1 MNQKELKMDINE
13 LLKNKEIKSNEKTEI
28 LSQSILNKKITIDGL
43 ISFAET
49 VKDSPKATCIEALEY
64 ASRKKPEI
72 INEKCF
78 NFIIENLTAK
88 APRIKWECAKVI
100 GNMAHLYKNKL
111 NDAIKNLLKNT
122 TDEGTVVRWSAAFAL
137 GEILKL
143 KTEYN
148 KKLLP
153 KINEICEKE
162 EKNSIKKIYLDGI
175 MMQKNLQNGLMIWN

>member
-1 MNQKELKMDINE
+1 MDINE
-13 LLKNKEIKSNEKTEI
+13 LLKNKEIKSKEKTEI
-28 LSQSILNKKITIDGL
+28 LSQSILSRKITVGDL

-49 VKDSPKATCIEALEY
+49 AKDSPKATCIEALEY
-64 ASRKKPEI
+64 ASGKKPEI

-78 NFIIENLTAK
+78 VFIVENLTAK

-100 GNMAHLYKNKL
+100 GNTANLYKNKL
-111 NDAIKNLLKNT
+111 DGAIKNLLKNT

-143 KTEYN
+143 KTEHN

-162 EKNSIKKIYLDGI
+162 EKNSIKKIYVDAI
-175 MMQKNLQNGLMIWN
+175 KKMSK